1 MKPALIVHGGAW
13 HIPDAAVAACKTCKT
28 GCERALIAGW
38 RILEAG
44 GPTLDNG

>member
-1 MKPALIVHGGAW
+1 MKPVLIVHGGAW
-13 HIPDAAVAACKTCKT
+13 DIPDAAVAACKS

-44 GPTLDNG
+44 GSLDDG